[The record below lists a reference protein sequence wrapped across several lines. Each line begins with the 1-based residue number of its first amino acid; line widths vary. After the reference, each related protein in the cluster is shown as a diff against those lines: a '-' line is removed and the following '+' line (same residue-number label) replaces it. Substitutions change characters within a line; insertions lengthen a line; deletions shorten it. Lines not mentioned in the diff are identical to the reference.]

1 MGGFNSG
8 GGRSASRTDAFL
20 SLDLAS
26 LKRLGLHNP
35 GSSGTLSWMRGD
47 EPSGSIGIWMLPD
60 RLQLIYRSRRYREEW
75 DDIRESIP
83 IVETDAGFGGRR
95 RWFVCPSCSCRV
107 RILYGGHLFRCRK
120 CRGATYESQYEPM
133 FSASHKRIGLLRRKL
148 RDNADS
154 SWDQPPERPKGM
166 HKTTY
171 ERLCHEIWREQ
182 MKMERALASY
192 VCRRFPELAASQDKS
207 RQLRRAI

>member
-8 GGRSASRTDAFL
+8 GGRGAPRTGAFL

-26 LKRLGLHNP
+26 LKRLGMQKS
-35 GSSGTLSWMRGD
+35 GSSGTLTWMQGN

-60 RLQLIYRSRRYREEW
+60 RLQLTYRSKSYSEEW
-75 DDIRESIP
+75 EDIRESIQ

-95 RWFVCPSCSCRV
+95 KWFVCPSCGCRV
-107 RILYGGHLFRCRK
+107 RILYGGRLFRCRK

-133 FSASHKRIGLLRRKL
+133 FSASHKRIGRLRRRL
-148 RDNADS
+148 RDNEGS

-171 ERLCHEIWREQ
+171 ERLCHEIRMEQ
-182 MKMERALASY
+182 MKMDRALARY
-192 VCRRFPELAASQDKS
+192 VCRRFPNISKAMHSCQ
-207 RQLRRAI
+207 